1 MKTKEEV
8 IEAIEK
14 LQKQNESLKKTLSGL
29 LKKKEVD
36 KVDDEDTE
44 DWWEKDE
51 K

>member
-14 LQKQNESLKKTLSGL
+14 LQKSNEGLRKALSTL

-36 KVDDEDTE
+36 KVDENTE